1 MDLDI
6 ITKVTQHYST
16 IHLPLAVF
24 VAFFYLVIPMV
35 ALPSSVQQLSSMEKF
50 PSHIINHHTEDDE
63 GNLDSGKPQGGL
75 NSLLPLGG
83 KPQSDPLELNL
94 VPEVNVRVQN
104 SKNKK

>member
-1 MDLDI
+1 M
-6 ITKVTQHYST
+6 T
-16 IHLPLAVF
+16 
-24 VAFFYLVIPMV
+24 
-35 ALPSSVQQLSSMEKF
+35 
-50 PSHIINHHTEDDE
+50 IINHHTEDDE
-63 GNLDSGKPQGGL
+63 GDLDSGKAQGGL